1 MSEAERTARASS
13 RGWVQLRRLRWM
25 AARLRLVRPNSA
37 VREQRPDVFSEAGTA
52 LVEFA
57 ISASVLLMLVFGIIE
72 MSYALYAYN
81 YVSDAARVATRY
93 AVVRGSSC
101 SGMPDCG
108 ITATQLQTYVQGI
121 AYPGIKPG
129 SLTAT
134 TTWLSASSSQPTT
147 WTVCAGQCN
156 SPGNAVEIQM
166 TYAFPLF
173 LPFWKSTS
181 LSLKSTSQMV
191 ISN

>member
-1 MSEAERTARASS
+1 MSTVELTVQASS
-13 RGWVQLRRLRWM
+13 RGAVLMRELRRM
-25 AARLRLVRPNSA
+25 ATRLRLGKANNAARERRPG
-37 VREQRPDVFSEAGTA
+37 VFSDAGTA

-72 MSYALYAYN
+72 MSYALYTYN

-93 AVVRGSSC
+93 AVVRGSGC
-101 SGMPDCG
+101 TGMPDCG
-108 ITATQLQTYVQGI
+108 ITAAELQTYIQGI

-147 WTVCAGQCN
+147 WTACAGQCN
-156 SPGNAVEIQM
+156 SPGNAVEIQV

>member
-1 MSEAERTARASS
+1 MIRAERTARTGSRSS
-13 RGWVQLRRLRWM
+13 VQMRRLQQM
-25 AARLRLVRPNSA
+25 AARLRLVKPNSA
-37 VREQRPDVFSEAGTA
+37 LCGRRPGVFSDAGTA
-52 LVEFA
+52 MVEFA

-93 AVVRGSSC
+93 AVVRGSGC
-101 SGMPDCG
+101 TGMPDCG
-108 ITATQLQTYVQGI
+108 ITSGQLQTYVQGI

-147 WTVCAGQCN
+147 WTACGGQCN
-156 SPGNAVEIQM
+156 SPGNAVEIQV

>member
-1 MSEAERTARASS
+1 MSNAEAADCVMCRP
-13 RGWVQLRRLRWM
+13 RRRRFSLRWI
-25 AARLRLVRPNSA
+25 ASVVGVALK
-37 VREQRPDVFSEAGTA
+37 QRQGVLDESGTS

-57 ISASVLLMLVFGIIE
+57 ISASLLLALTFGIIE
-72 MSYALYAYN
+72 LSFALYSYN
-81 YVSDAARVATRY
+81 YVSSAARVATRY

-108 ITATQLQTYVQGI
+108 ITADQLQSYVQGI

-129 SLTAT
+129 NLAVS
-134 TTWLSASSSQPTT
+134 TTWLSYSPGPPTT
-147 WTVCAGQCN
+147 WTACASQCN
-156 SPGNAVEIQM
+156 TPGNAVEIQV

-173 LPFWKSTS
+173 LPFWRSTS
-181 LSLKSTSQMV
+181 LSLSSTSQMV

>member
-1 MSEAERTARASS
+1 MSYAQSVSDEVCR
-13 RGWVQLRRLRWM
+13 RGRRGFSLCRI
-25 AARLRLVRPNSA
+25 AAHFPTE
-37 VREQRPDVFSEAGTA
+37 REQRPGVLDESGTS

-57 ISASVLLMLVFGIIE
+57 ICASVLLALVFGIIE
-72 MSYALYAYN
+72 LSLALYSYN

-93 AVVRGSSC
+93 AVVRGSAC

-108 ITATQLQTYVQGI
+108 ITADQLQTYVQGI
-121 AYPGIKPG
+121 AYPGIKAANLAV
-129 SLTAT
+129 S

-147 WTVCAGQCN
+147 WTACANQCN
-156 SPGNAVEIQM
+156 APGNAVEIEV
-166 TYAFPLF
+166 TYSFPLF

-181 LSLKSTSQMV
+181 LSLSSTSQMV